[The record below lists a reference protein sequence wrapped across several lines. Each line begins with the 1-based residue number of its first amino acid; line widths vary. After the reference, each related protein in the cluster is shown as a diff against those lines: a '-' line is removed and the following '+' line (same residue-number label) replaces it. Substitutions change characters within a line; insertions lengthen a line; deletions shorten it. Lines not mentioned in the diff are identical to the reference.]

1 MPINTSDLWFTS
13 TLRDLIV
20 GQVASN
26 GGLRGLALSL
36 GLDWDDIE
44 RRAGVVWEPAP
55 TPRRLPETAELRGL
69 DGLNELDVGRFL
81 WTKDQHEKRR
91 Q

>member
-1 MPINTSDLWFTS
+1 MPINTSDIWFTS
-13 TLRDLIV
+13 TLRNLIV

-55 TPRRLPETAELRGL
+55 MPRLPETAELRGL
-69 DGLNELDVGRFL
+69 DDPNELDLGRFL
-81 WTKDQHEKRR
+81 WTKAQHKQEAK
-91 Q
+91 